1 MEIILASQS
10 PRRQELLKKLDL
22 PFRVRISPIDEEIYR
37 GEDPRLYVLRMAETK
52 AAVVAEKEEKALVI
66 GADTIVL
73 LDGQILGKPKDQD
86 DAAKILEKIQ
96 GRKHLVLTGVSLNKR
111 NNEKTISFVEET
123 EVDFAPMTRAEI
135 QTYIATGQPL
145 DKAGAYGIQDRG
157 ALFVRGISGSYYNV
171 MGLPLR
177 RIYEEINILIEGE
190 VIEEKDHEGLSS

>member
-22 PFRVRISPIDEEIYR
+22 PFRVRISPIDEEIYI

-86 DAAKILEKIQ
+86 DAARILEKIQ
-96 GRKHLVLTGVSLNKR
+96 DRKHLVLTGVSLNKR
-111 NNEKTISFVEET
+111 NNEKIISFVEET

>member
-52 AAVVAEKEEKALVI
+52 AAVVAEKEENALVI

-86 DAAKILEKIQ
+86 DAARILEKIQ